1 MILNI
6 NLNYVQYCNEYKGGV
21 WTYNL
26 QQGCWSKSVKAIE
39 NKPKTT
45 TLRQT
50 GACVW
55 ILDCM
60 PAN

>member
-1 MILNI
+1 M
-6 NLNYVQYCNEYKGGV
+6 YCNEYKGGV

-26 QQGCWSKSVKAIE
+26 QQGRWSKSVKAIE

-45 TLRQT
+45 TSRQT